1 MAQVHPC
8 LVDTEVMLR
17 CSMQTSDTFRDAHP
31 GATHM
36 QWMSRISVKAKL
48 ALLLVI
54 SSLGIVSISFT
65 GWYSLRSAVATSEAL
80 VATEVGAVSALGD
93 IRSAVGNTRRF
104 EKDLFLN
111 LADDE
116 ALTRYVKSWKEQLAL
131 ARSSMVEIKPLL
143 QPTEQAAL
151 QRMEAG
157 LGNYQKSVEN
167 IVVGIERGEVNDPW
181 RANSLMEPSKAD
193 VRAADSALAEIS
205 ASVTERVQGAVVTL
219 SEFQQRAL
227 TWMLVT
233 ACSVLLLSVS
243 LGYLIATRIVRPLQ
257 HAVSAMERVA
267 KGDLTHPVQYVG
279 NDETARVLAGIEQ
292 MQSSLGG
299 IVEDI
304 RHGVVSIAAAS
315 SEIAAGNAD
324 LSRRTEQSAAHLEET
339 ASSMNTLNSTV
350 QHSSLSAKQA
360 RELVGSAN
368 DTALRSGEMMG
379 RVVQTMNDI
388 NNSSAKI
395 SDIVGVIDSIAFQ
408 TNILALNAAVEA
420 ARAGEQGRG
429 FAVVAAEVRNLAH
442 RSAQAAKEIKA
453 LIGASVANVATGTQL
468 VDDTGVTMSEL
479 VQAVAK
485 VSVII
490 NDMASAAAE
499 QSNGIGQVN
508 ASVNELDQ
516 STQQNAA
523 LVEQSTAAAESL
535 KIQAER
541 LEQTVA
547 IFRLTHA

>member
-1 MAQVHPC
+1 
-8 LVDTEVMLR
+8 
-17 CSMQTSDTFRDAHP
+17 
-31 GATHM
+31 M
-36 QWMSRISVKAKL
+36 QWMSQISVKAKL

-54 SSLGIVSISFT
+54 SSLGIVGISLT
-65 GWYSLRSAVATSEAL
+65 GWYSLRNAVATSEAL
-80 VATEVGAVSALGD
+80 VATEVGAVRALGD
-93 IRSAVGNTRRF
+93 IRSGVGNTRRY

-111 LADDE
+111 LADEE
-116 ALTRYVKSWKEQLAL
+116 ALTRYMKSWKEQLAL
-131 ARSSMVEIKPLL
+131 TRSSMEDIKNLL
-143 QPTEQAAL
+143 QPAEQAAL
-151 QRMEAG
+151 LRMETG
-157 LGNYQKSVEN
+157 LANYQKAVES

-193 VRAADSALAEIS
+193 IRTADSALAEIS
-205 ASVTERVQGAVVTL
+205 TSVTERVQRAVVSL
-219 SEFQQRAL
+219 AEFQRRAL
-227 TWMLVT
+227 SWMALT
-233 ACSVLLLSVS
+233 ACSVLFLSVG

-279 NDETARVLAGIEQ
+279 NDETARVLAGIER

-299 IVEDI
+299 IVGDI
-304 RHGVVSIAAAS
+304 RQGVVSIAEAS
-315 SEIAAGNAD
+315 TEIAAGNAD
-324 LSRRTEQSAAHLEET
+324 LSRRTEQSASNLQET
-339 ASSMNTLNSTV
+339 ATSMNALNSTV
-350 QHSSLSAKQA
+350 QHSSVAARQA

-368 DTALRSGEMMG
+368 DTAARSGEMMG

-395 SDIVGVIDSIAFQ
+395 NDIVGVIDSIAFQ

-442 RSAQAAKEIKA
+442 RSAQAAKEIKV
-453 LIGASVANVATGTQL
+453 LISDSVANVATGSQL
-468 VDDTGVTMSEL
+468 VDHTGVTMSEL
-479 VQAVAK
+479 VQAVGK

-508 ASVNELDQ
+508 AAVNELDQ
-516 STQQNAA
+516 STQQNAS
-523 LVEQSTAAAESL
+523 LVEESTAAAESL
-535 KIQAER
+535 KIQAAR

-547 IFRLTHA
+547 IFRLSHT